1 MKKDMLNQI
10 DFYLVTV
17 SDLSRNGTLSDVEQA
32 VKAGCKI
39 IQYREKNKGT
49 GDMIR
54 EALLIKDVCRDR
66 AIFIV
71 NDRVD
76 IALAVGSDGVH
87 IGQDDMPF
95 DLARSILGEEKIIGL
110 TVHNVEEAV
119 QAEHLGADYIG
130 LSPIFTTSTKKDAGA
145 ACGIPMIEKVR
156 NNVQLP
162 IVAIGGITGENVSDV
177 IKAGADAAV
186 AISAV
191 VSAFDVYKEIGD
203 FISKINR
210 AKK

>member
-1 MKKDMLNQI
+1 LKKNMLNQI
-10 DFYLVTV
+10 DVYLVTD
-17 SDLSRNGTLSDVEQA
+17 SELSRNGTLSDVEQA

-54 EALLIKDVCRDR
+54 EAFLIKDVCGDR

-71 NDRVD
+71 NDRID

-95 DLARSILGEEKIIGL
+95 DLARSLLGEGKIIGL
-110 TVHNVEEAV
+110 TVHTVEEAV
-119 QAEHLGADYIG
+119 QAEYLGADYIG
-130 LSPIFTTSTKKDAGA
+130 LSPIFSTSTKKDAGA

-191 VSAFDVYKEIGD
+191 VSAFDVNKEIGD